1 MTEIKNGKLKEL
13 IQDDKNMNK
22 HNEYGMSLLEKSI
35 SEYGLGR
42 SILVD
47 KNNRIIAG
55 NGVTETAGNL
65 GLEDIII
72 VPTNGKKLVVVKRED
87 IDLDSKEGRSL
98 ALADNA
104 VSNVNLEWDE
114 ENVKELSDEW
124 NINVKDWGVDV
135 EKEFVSIEEENN
147 IKEKKLSDRF
157 IIPPFSVLDTKQG
170 VWRQRK
176 NYWMSLGIKSEVG
189 RNASVFN
196 VSGNIE
202 LTSNYDTSNFSEST
216 LQFQKDLGTDGVSIF
231 GPVLCELAYKWFN
244 IPNGKILDCFAGGS
258 VRGIVASKLG
268 YEYFGNDLR
277 AEQIDA
283 NNINAREVLNSNE
296 LYPKWTCGDSRNI
309 DKIANGYKA
318 DLLFSCP
325 PYSDLEVYSEMKE
338 DISNMTYEDFI
349 HVYREIIQKSCE
361 LLNNDRFAI
370 FVVGDIRD
378 KKGYYRNFVS
388 ETIQSFLDC
397 GLNLYNNIKVL
408 KPIGNA
414 AMRAAKYMGQRK
426 VCLVHED
433 MLVFYKGNPKNI
445 KKNYPEL
452 DLSYMNDEIIE

>member
-1 MTEIKNGKLKEL
+1 MMEIKNGKLKEL

-231 GPVLCELAYKWFN
+231 DPVLCELAYKWFN